1 MNHLNTLLVATDL
14 SWYARRA
21 ETRAAMLAREL
32 GSESLDLLHVI
43 GNLALESLR
52 HLATQ
57 TSQETEQRLLDSAR
71 KQMNEVA
78 RNLAEKH
85 GIPVTT
91 TLAIGRAHVDIVRH
105 AESIDAG
112 MVVLGAHGGS
122 FLRELFLG
130 STAEKVLRKHSR
142 PVLIVKREPQGPYQ
156 RVLVPVDFSEPSRLA
171 MELALRIAPHAYITV
186 LHAFEVP
193 FEGKMRYAGVGEES
207 VQSYR
212 ATARE
217 QANQAMRQ
225 FVSASG
231 ASAGMVSA
239 IAEFGSAPTVIR
251 AKADALEPDLIV
263 MGKHGQSGWEDLLL
277 GSVTK
282 HVILDAGCDVLVVSP
297 SPRSPCIRAGRA
309 K

>member
-1 MNHLNTLLVATDL
+1 MNHLLAATDL

-52 HLATQ
+52 HLVTQ
-57 TSQETEQRLLDSAR
+57 TPRETEQRLLDSAR
-71 KQMNEVA
+71 QQMNEAA

-85 GIPVTT
+85 GIPVTP
-91 TLAIGRAHVDIVRH
+91 TLAIGRAHLDIVRH

-122 FLRELFLG
+122 FVRELFLG
-130 STAEKVLRKHSR
+130 STAEKVLRKHPR

-156 RVLVPVDFSEPSRLA
+156 RVLVPVDFSEASRLA
-171 MELALRIAPHAYITV
+171 LELALRIAPHAYITV

-193 FEGKMRYAGVGEES
+193 FEGKMHYAGVSDETI
-207 VQSYR
+207 QSYR
-212 ATARE
+212 DTARE

-225 FVSASG
+225 FVSA
-231 ASAGMVSA
+231 AGVSA
-239 IAEFGSAPTVIR
+239 SMAPPIVAFGYAPTVIR
-251 AKADALEPDLIV
+251 EKADALEPDLIV
-263 MGKHGQSGWEDLLL
+263 MGKHGQSGWEDMLL

-282 HVILDAGCDVLVVSP
+282 HVILDAGCDVLVVSH
-297 SPRSPCIRAGRA
+297 SPR
-309 K
+309 

>member
-1 MNHLNTLLVATDL
+1 MSTLKKIVAGTDL
-14 SWYARRA
+14 SWYAGRA

-57 TSQETEQRLLDSAR
+57 TPQETEQRLLDSAR
-71 KQMNEVA
+71 KQMNEAA

-193 FEGKMRYAGVGEES
+193 FEGKMRYAGVSDES
-207 VQSYR
+207 IQSYR

-225 FVSASG
+225 FISASG
-231 ASAGMVSA
+231 ASAGMVSP
-239 IAEFGSAPTVIR
+239 IVEFGHAPTVIR
-251 AKADALEPDLIV
+251 EKADAHEPDLIV

-282 HVILDAGCDVLVVSP
+282 HVMLDAGCDVLVVGP
-297 SPRSPCIRAGRA
+297 ELARQNETGV
-309 K
+309 

>member
-1 MNHLNTLLVATDL
+1 MSTLKQIVAGTDL
-14 SWYARRA
+14 SWYAGRA

-32 GSESLDLLHVI
+32 GSESLELLHVV

-57 TSQETEQRLLDSAR
+57 TPQETEQRLLDSAR
-71 KQMNEVA
+71 QQLNEVA

-105 AESIDAG
+105 AAAIDAG

-142 PVLIVKREPQGPYQ
+142 PVLIVKREPEGPYQ

-171 MELALRIAPHAYITV
+171 MALALRIAPHAYITV

-193 FEGKMRYAGVGEES
+193 FEGKMRYAGVNEENI
-207 VQSYR
+207 QSYR
-212 ATARE
+212 VTARE
-217 QANQAMRQ
+217 QANQAMQQ
-225 FVSASG
+225 FVCAAG
-231 ASAGMVSA
+231 ASAGRVSA
-239 IAEFGSAPTVIR
+239 IVEFGYAPTVIR

-263 MGKHGQSGWEDLLL
+263 IGKHGQSGWEDLLL

-282 HVILDAGCDVLVVSP
+282 HVILDAGCDVLVVGP
-297 SPRSPCIRAGRA
+297 ALARQNETGV
-309 K
+309 

>member
-1 MNHLNTLLVATDL
+1 MNHPPPLLAATDL
-14 SWYARRA
+14 SCYARRA
-21 ETRAAMLAREL
+21 ETRAAMLAREM

-52 HLATQ
+52 HLVSETP
-57 TSQETEQRLLDSAR
+57 QETERQLLDSAQ
-71 KQMNEVA
+71 KQMDETA
-78 RNLAEKH
+78 RKLAEKH

-91 TLAIGRAHVDIVRH
+91 TLAIGRAHLEIVRH

-122 FLRELFLG
+122 FVRELFLG

-142 PVLIVKREPQGPYQ
+142 PVLVVKREPQGPYQ
-156 RVLVPVDFSEPSRLA
+156 RVLVPVDFSEASRLA
-171 MELALRIAPHAYITV
+171 LALALRIAPHAYITV

-193 FEGKMRYAGVGEES
+193 FEGQMHYAGVSAETIL
-207 VQSYR
+207 SYR

-225 FVSASG
+225 FISAAG
-231 ASAGMVSA
+231 APASMDPPIVA
-239 IAEFGSAPTVIR
+239 FGYTPTVIR
-251 AKADALEPDLIV
+251 EKADALESDLIV
-263 MGKHGQSGWEDLLL
+263 MGKHGQSGWEEMLL

-282 HVILDAGCDVLVVSP
+282 HVILDAACDVLVASP
-297 SPRSPCIRAGRA
+297 
-309 K
+309 